1 MCLCILL
8 KKVIFRYIDNVL
20 IVMNTTFSRI
30 AIVFMVSVVLINTY
44 LMNVFLNYRAPTSAK
59 SLSRFHIETI
69 QVETSN
75 VTLSKMPSN
84 QSSLSTTSNQLVFR
98 DLGVLILACNRQ
110 TALDYALLSLSMAHY
125 SKQTSVYVSID
136 CMPGVQVDTEKMEVF
151 FKTITIWNS
160 KQRFK
165 KEKGEMAWRKD
176 ERVARHWIEAVTKV
190 LEIHT
195 HVLYMEED
203 HIVHPSILRD
213 AFTLLAYQEE
223 NCSTCFSVQ
232 MGCHADCWGMKSKDS
247 RHIVRMEPGNMGVIY
262 SREKWKWFLKYH
274 LKDLCTYYGSWDV
287 LMHHVLFKSNQFM
300 HSLTYLNPRVLH
312 HNLCTSDRTSDVLH
326 CDVDQLKV
334 VFKEFTSQEIGL
346 MNGLVTGDALGDGL
360 IDHGIAHFSN
370 MIIPEKSLSI
380 ADEMI
385 FERCMQSILVSPKVV
400 NLKAVSEKQ
409 GEVVEL
415 NFDAYDFEPFTVIG
429 VDEEEIVQTSRI
441 TFERELPVQFDGEIW
456 HLQNEFISVP
466 LAECGPKSKLGD
478 FKTVRSSFNVPV
490 YEKVAIALAPEVWSW
505 QHFMQDSMPKI
516 VMMLDLG
523 LLDQSRPLLLPPPRD
538 PIIEAILSYLN
549 LTWAIEPR
557 TPPSF
562 YAKDI
567 MIACHLPG
575 SNPRLWRRVN
585 HYLTSSFTTLAWPKR
600 HLVYV
605 SRQNAK
611 NGRIESNYAELHDM
625 LLKTYPG
632 TVKAFKG
639 GNLATVMETFGGAAI
654 ILGSHGG
661 GMHNL
666 FFAPK
671 DACVIEQQGKWI
683 VEYNKNKEVIHRFSS
698 QIGQRY
704 IRVVRLDG
712 SYDFHL
718 EHLKKAVLLA
728 LD

>member
-1 MCLCILL
+1 MA
-8 KKVIFRYIDNVL
+8 VNR
-20 IVMNTTFSRI
+20 TFLRMGV
-30 AIVFMVSVVLINTY
+30 VFLVCVVLINTY
-44 LMNVFLNYRAPTSAK
+44 LMNGSLNYRAPTPAK
-59 SLSRFHIETI
+59 FLSPRIKNTKTIKLTSPALSR
-69 QVETSN
+69 
-75 VTLSKMPSN
+75 
-84 QSSLSTTSNQLVFR
+84 SSVSTTSNQFVFP
-98 DLGVLILACNRQ
+98 DIAVLILACNRQ
-110 TALDYALLSLSMAHY
+110 TALDYALLSLSRAHY
-125 SKQTSVYVSID
+125 SKQTSVYVSVD
-136 CMPGVQVDTEKMEVF
+136 CMPGVQVDPEKMEVF

-165 KEKGEMAWRKD
+165 KEKGEMERRKD
-176 ERVARHWIEAVTKV
+176 ERVTRHWIEAVTKV

-232 MGCHADCWGMKSKDS
+232 MGCHADCWGMKSAHAN
-247 RHIVRMEPGNMGVIY
+247 HIVRMEPGNMGVVY
-262 SREKWKWFLKYH
+262 SREKWSWFLKYY
-274 LKDLCTYYGSWDV
+274 LNEFCTYYGSWDV
-287 LMHHVLFKSNQFM
+287 LMHHILFKSNQFM

-312 HNLCTSDRTSDVLH
+312 HNLCTSDRTSAVLH
-326 CDVDQLKV
+326 CDVNQLKV
-334 VFKEFTSQEIGL
+334 VFEQFTSQEIGL
-346 MNGLVTGDALGDGL
+346 MNGDALGDGL
-360 IDHGIAHFSN
+360 IDYGIAHFSN

-380 ADEMI
+380 ADKLI
-385 FERCMQSILVSPKVV
+385 SDRCMQSIVVSPEGV
-400 NLKAVSEKQ
+400 NLKVVSEKQ
-409 GEVVEL
+409 AGVVKL
-415 NFDAYDFEPFTVIG
+415 NFDAYNFEPFTVIG

-441 TFERELPVQFDGEIW
+441 TFEKELPVQFDGEIW

-549 LTWAIEPR
+549 LTWTIEPR

-562 YAKDI
+562 YANDI

-575 SNPRLWRRVN
+575 SNPRLWRRVH
-585 HYLTSSFTTLAWPKR
+585 HYLTSPFTTLAWPKR

-639 GNLATVMETFGGAAI
+639 GNLATVMETFGGASI

-683 VEYNKNKEVIHRFSS
+683 VEYNKNKEVIHRFAS

-718 EHLKKAVLLA
+718 KHLKNAVLLA
-728 LD
+728 LS